1 MQRQLVFGLDAAD
14 WTLIRRFVAAGKLPT
29 FQRLLREGTHGTLR
43 STARVLPDT
52 VWSCIYSGQNPASFD
67 KYFYVQYDPRT
78 RDLRHVEDDGF
89 TKRPFWKLLSDAGQR
104 VGVIDAVKYPCTR
117 PLNGFMIANWG
128 AHATKSPKASTPEGL
143 WAEAER
149 RFGRNPVGDV
159 DRIDAS
165 LESRRDMRDRLLRG
179 AAMRKELLTWLVR
192 EQRWDV
198 FFAGFSELHQVGHH
212 YWHGV
217 DPTHERHA
225 EIVAQGLADS
235 IERVYAAVDDAIGA
249 TIAAAGPD
257 VRVMVLAGHGMG
269 PLRHASWHLGEILEL
284 WGYGR
289 SPARRLP
296 EATVARPAKAS
307 FWRKLKLVVP
317 GRLQYAIKNR
327 LPKSWQDELLFRWYA
342 GRRDWTGWRAF
353 AVPNNDTVGAIRIA
367 VRGRDKDGSVA
378 PGAEYAALCDE
389 LSQKLLALTDPES
402 GRRVVAEVIRLH
414 DETHGPYREQ
424 LPDLC
429 VLWDQSFVWTKLHSP
444 DFGTLAV
451 RSQDSRTGSHVPLGF
466 FIATGADIQAG
477 AELHGHSIYDV
488 APTIL
493 AAAGVPLPGDLD
505 GRPIP
510 LASQTVRA

>member
-1 MQRQLVFGLDAAD
+1 MQRQLVFGLDACE
-14 WTLIRRFVAAGKLPT
+14 WSLVQRFAAQGKLPT
-29 FQRLLREGTHGTLR
+29 FARLLSEGSHGTL
-43 STARVLPDT
+43 STTARCLPDT
-52 VWSCIYSGQNPASFD
+52 VWSCIYSGQNPATFD

-78 RDLRHVEDDGF
+78 RDLRHVLDDGF
-89 TKRPFWKLLSDAGQR
+89 TKRPFWRLCSDARKR
-104 VGVIDAVKYPCTR
+104 VGVIDAVKYPCTK

-128 AHATKSPKASTPEGL
+128 AHATKSKKESTPDDL

-159 DRIDAS
+159 DRIDS
-165 LESRRDMRDRLLRG
+165 SIESRRDMRERLLRG
-179 AAMRKELLTWLVR
+179 AAMRKELLTWLVKDR
-192 EQRWDV
+192 PWDL

-225 EIVAQGLADS
+225 EIVAQGLADTV
-235 IERVYAAVDDAIGA
+235 ERVYAAVDDAIGA
-249 TIAAAGPD
+249 TIEAAGPG
-257 VRVMVLAGHGMG
+257 VRVMVVAGHGMG
-269 PLRHASWHLGEILEL
+269 PLRHASWHLNEILEL

-289 SPARRLP
+289 RPARRL
-296 EATVARPAKAS
+296 ATDAEHAAKSS

-342 GRRDWTGWRAF
+342 GRRDWTGRRAF

-378 PGAEYAALCDE
+378 PGSDHVALRE
-389 LSQKLLALTDPES
+389 EIAGKLLALTDPNS
-402 GRRVVAEVIRLH
+402 GRRVVREVVRLH
-414 DETHGPYREQ
+414 EESKGPFRDQ
-424 LPDLC
+424 LPDLG
-429 VLWDQSFVWTKLHSP
+429 VLWEQDFVWTRLHSP

-451 RSQDSRTGSHVPLGF
+451 RAQDSRTGSHVARGF
-466 FIATGADIQAG
+466 FVAHGDGVPAG
-477 AELHGHSIYDV
+477 VELNGHSIYDI

-493 AAAGVPLPGDLD
+493 AAAGVAIPGDLD

-510 LASQTVRA
+510 LAPHAVRA